1 MEVDI
6 DEGGQVVHPDTGEPF
21 IASLSDF
28 AKGQWF
34 LFGLSNADES
44 IRVFAKGVPFPIASR
59 GENGCQVTV
68 ELGDDKGELFV
79 IYREGVIP
87 NETLRQTS
95 NSKGEIM
102 EDTFEVDVAGK
113 FRSFMLPAVIGKQS
127 RKDTITFDWPSPSA
141 SSLFLIDGL
150 KYEGER
156 RMSPLH
162 EVRCTGTT
170 KVAIP

>member
-1 MEVDI
+1 MSLIETGRRIENGVTAIDYELKTAAVPLQKGVTLVYYPGGAIKEDSAVEVDI

-68 ELGDDKGELFV
+68 ELGDDKGEFFAF
-79 IYREGVIP
+79 YGEGFIP
-87 NETLRQTS
+87 NETVRQTS
-95 NSKGEIM
+95 DSEGEIL
-102 EDTFEVDVAGK
+102 EDTRAAGALSG
-113 FRSFMLPAVIGKQS
+113 RQ
-127 RKDTITFDWPSPSA
+127 
-141 SSLFLIDGL
+141 
-150 KYEGER
+150 
-156 RMSPLH
+156 
-162 EVRCTGTT
+162 
-170 KVAIP
+170 